1 MSLSQAQQL
10 QIQNKEIKTCSDN
23 KKEIETFVT
32 MICKG
37 MSAKQADSCSD
48 LIFVD
53 DVVAWARKDYAFK
66 TTISI
71 PVPSF

>member
-1 MSLSQAQQL
+1 
-10 QIQNKEIKTCSDN
+10 
-23 KKEIETFVT
+23 

-48 LIFVD
+48 LTFAD

-71 PVPSF
+71 PVPSSSFFSCENATGVTAVTLFIWKRIIATAR